1 MTWRGPFLDLGTCL
15 FVPRLVT
22 WDPETGEF
30 TCVDGPTGFETWQEA
45 EEAGRFLN
53 RRQLEGLVR
62 AARKFYNS
70 LRSTGTGRRHTA
82 LLIINQTA
90 LECSG

>member
-1 MTWRGPFLDLGTCL
+1 MTWRTLALDVRSRL

-30 TCVDGPTGFETWQEA
+30 TCVDGPKGSETWAEA

-53 RRQLEGLVR
+53 RRQLKGL
-62 AARKFYNS
+62 RKK
-70 LRSTGTGRRHTA
+70 
-82 LLIINQTA
+82 
-90 LECSG
+90 SGPA

>member
-1 MTWRGPFLDLGTCL
+1 MATPKT
-15 FVPRLVT
+15 PRRRLPPHIARI
-22 WDPETGEF
+22 DQP
-30 TCVDGPTGFETWQEA
+30 
-45 EEAGRFLN
+45 RFFASAF
-53 RRQLEGLVR
+53 GGVR